1 MPMSLP
7 NLYCSPQDIYD
18 QIGIEAAQL
27 RLDDQNQASGQ
38 NVAATADAIVG
49 ATSISV
55 AALQYGLL
63 RGTRLV
69 FSDAQ
74 MSAPVEVTLS
84 AVAAVSATTLTVVTL
99 TTQVNS
105 GAIAIDNGVNVW
117 LAGMLSK
124 ACQIGTAKV
133 KRYCVPRYDDS
144 ALVNSWSVNQWAIAC
159 AIQWLGTR
167 LFRAS
172 PEPAQKAYEETIE
185 ELKLVLSGQM
195 PIEDIGTRTSEWP
208 FLSNVTIDQSFTY
221 RKVRVEQ
228 TISEPTPTQY
238 SQAVDY
244 NSYYTLEW

>member
-1 MPMSLP
+1 MPIALP
-7 NLYCSPQDIYD
+7 NLYCTPQDIYD

-38 NVAATADAIVG
+38 NVQATADAIIG
-49 ATSISV
+49 ATSIAVS
-55 AALQYGLL
+55 ALQYGLL

-74 MSAPVEVTLS
+74 MDAPVEVTMS
-84 AVAAVSATTLTVVTL
+84 AVANVGATSIIVVAL
-99 TTQVNS
+99 TTQVNAN
-105 GAIAIDNGVNVW
+105 AIAIDNGVNVW
-117 LAGMLSK
+117 LAGLLHK

-133 KRYCVPRYDDS
+133 KRYCVPRYDDTS
-144 ALVNSWSVNQWAIAC
+144 LVNSWSVNQWTVAC

-172 PEPAQKAYEETIE
+172 PEPAQNAYNEAIE

-208 FLSNVTIDQSFTY
+208 FLSNVTIDQTFTY

-238 SQAVDY
+238 AQAVDY
-244 NSYYTLEW
+244 NSYFTLEW